1 MERKL
6 MLKSRT
12 LFAAGV
18 LGFFGGVAQAQV
30 ASQFQGVWLSAP
42 TTADQSS
49 ACKRSDWGR
58 RDQAH
63 GKIDGLI
70 NVTQRTIEHWESRC
84 NVTAFRMVKPASGS
98 DPIAEVALACG
109 GEGERWNTR
118 ELWSVQSLASRK
130 VLIQVQLQR
139 AETTGGKQKAA
150 RLVADLA
157 VSMYLQCQ
165 N

>member
-1 MERKL
+1 
-6 MLKSRT
+6 MLKFRI
-12 LFAAGV
+12 LLAAGV
-18 LGFFGGVAQAQV
+18 VGFFSGVAQAQV
-30 ASQFQGVWLSAP
+30 ASQYQGVWLAAP

-58 RDQAH
+58 RDQAR

-84 NVTAFRMVKPASGS
+84 SVTAFRMIKPASGS
-98 DPIAEVALACG
+98 QAIAEVALACG

-118 ELWSVQSLASRK
+118 ELWSVQSLGSRK
-130 VLIQVQLQR
+130 VFIQVQLQR
-139 AETTGGKQKAA
+139 AETTDDKKGKAA
-150 RLVADLA
+150 RLVADPE
-157 VSMYLQCQ
+157 VSIYLQCQ

>member
-1 MERKL
+1 

-12 LFAAGV
+12 LLIAGV
-18 LGFFGGVAQAQV
+18 LGFFGSVAQAQV
-30 ASQFQGVWLSAP
+30 APQFQGVWLAAP
-42 TTADQSS
+42 PAGGQSS

-58 RDQAH
+58 RDQLR

-70 NVTQRTIEHWESRC
+70 SVTQRTIEHLESRC
-84 NVTAFRMVKPASGS
+84 NVTAFRMVKPASEYQA
-98 DPIAEVALACG
+98 IAEVALACG

-118 ELWSVQSLASRK
+118 ELWSIQSLASRK
-130 VLIQVQLQR
+130 VFIQVQLQR
-139 AETTGGKQKAA
+139 AETTGDKKGKAA
-150 RLVADLA
+150 RLVADPD